1 MPVVERRILDA
12 LPFTIYVVDLEGRIT
27 HVNQS
32 WAQFAFE
39 NGAPLIAAEAS
50 VQGVS
55 IWDTLP
61 DRGGREQ
68 VKNAMAALKSGRL
81 AHVRWE
87 FPCSSPGE
95 ERVFLMQISPL
106 RTADASLDGYVF
118 STVDITPSHQSREA
132 LIDTG
137 IALSRTLDLDRV
149 YFEVGQ
155 QARRATRAYAFALA
169 LADDESST
177 LRLAFRAGFSGSD
190 TVIEAELL
198 PLWLDALANDRPTVS
213 HDGDRTLIVAPMT
226 SAEGVVGTM
235 TVAMAREEQP
245 NKLEAAQRVLDT
257 LAAQTAAS
265 IERAWLVRRVE
276 HKRRLEAIG
285 EVAAGVAHELRNPLF
300 GISSAAQLLRF
311 RTDHDPVVEK
321 NVGRILKEVDR
332 LNRMVGSLL
341 DYGRPQTPV
350 LAPNDPDLV
359 WDDVLDGQRGRLEGK
374 QLTLVRAR
382 AQPPM
387 TCALDPEL
395 FAQVCG
401 NILGNA
407 CDHAPEGSTITL
419 TSASNP
425 AGGWR
430 CRLHNGGAAIS
441 EEVRA
446 RVFELFFSSK
456 TGGTGIGLSLC
467 QRIMDEHQG
476 DIVLDSTP
484 ESGTTV
490 TLTLPATP

>member
-32 WAQFAFE
+32 WAQFASD
-39 NGAPLIAAEAS
+39 NGAPLIATEAS
-50 VQGVS
+50 VRGVS
-55 IWDTLP
+55 IWETLP
-61 DRGGREQ
+61 DRGAKDQ

-81 AHVRWE
+81 EHVRWE

-106 RTADASLDGYVF
+106 RTADQSLDGYVF

-155 QARRATRAYAFALA
+155 QARRATRAHAFALA
-169 LADDESST
+169 LADEESST

-190 TVIEAELL
+190 AVIEAELL
-198 PLWLDALANDRPTVS
+198 PIWLDALANDRPTVA

-226 SAEGVVGTM
+226 SAEGVVGTI
-235 TVAMAREEQP
+235 TVAMTREEQP
-245 NKLEAAQRVLDT
+245 NKLEAAERVLDT

-311 RTDHDPVVEK
+311 RTGDDPVVEK

-374 QLTLVRAR
+374 QLTLVRTR
-382 AQPPM
+382 AQPPV
-387 TCALDPEL
+387 TCPLDPEL

-430 CRLHNGGAAIS
+430 CRLRNGGAAIS

-456 TGGTGIGLSLC
+456 TGGTGIGLALC
-467 QRIMDEHQG
+467 QRVMDEHHG
-476 DIVLDSTP
+476 AIALDSAP

>member
-27 HVNQS
+27 HVNES
-32 WAQFAFE
+32 WGQFACD
-39 NGAPLIAAEAS
+39 NGAPLLAPEAS
-50 VQGVS
+50 MRGVS

-61 DRGGREQ
+61 DRGATDQ
-68 VKNAMAALKSGRL
+68 VKNAMAALTSGT
-81 AHVRWE
+81 AEHVRWE

-106 RTADASLDGYVF
+106 RTADRALDGYVF

-149 YFEVGQ
+149 FFEVGQ
-155 QARRATRAYAFALA
+155 QARRATRAQAFALA
-169 LADDESST
+169 LADAESST
-177 LRLAFRAGFSGSD
+177 LRLVFRAGFSGTD
-190 TVIEAELL
+190 DIIEAELL
-198 PLWLDALANDRPTVS
+198 PIWLDALANDRPTVL
-213 HDGDRTLIVAPMT
+213 HDGDRTLVVAPMT

-245 NKLEAAQRVLDT
+245 SRLEAAERVLDT

-311 RTDHDPVVEK
+311 RTGEDPVVEK
-321 NVGRILKEVDR
+321 NVGRILKEVER

-341 DYGRPQTPV
+341 DYGRPQTPL

-359 WDDVLDGQRGRLEGK
+359 WDDVLDGQRGRLEAK
-374 QLTLVRAR
+374 HLTMTRTRV
-382 AQPPM
+382 QPALS
-387 TCALDPEL
+387 CALDPEL
-395 FAQVCG
+395 FAQVCS
-401 NILGNA
+401 NVLGNA
-407 CDHAPEGSTITL
+407 CDHAPAGSILTL
-419 TSASNP
+419 VTSPNP
-425 AGGWR
+425 TGGWR
-430 CRLHNGGAAIS
+430 CRLHNGGPAIS
-441 EEVRA
+441 EEVRS

-456 TGGTGIGLSLC
+456 TGGTGIGLALC
-467 QRIMDEHQG
+467 QRIMDEHHG
-476 DIVLDSTP
+476 DIALDSAP
-484 ESGTTV
+484 ERGTTV
-490 TLTLPATP
+490 TLTLPATR